1 MTAETRPDLKL
12 PEQLT
17 LALKLLAESEARLD
31 LMEETLR
38 CITGVAKGVK
48 EARRGR
54 RGKMAEMTE
63 RILGIRRNIASR
75 REEEKEEKEEEEE
88 GTKVEPQA
96 DGPTRLLRSEQLRVE
111 NIEKPAS

>member
-17 LALKLLAESEARLD
+17 LALKLLAESEARLS

-54 RGKMAEMTE
+54 QGKMADMTE
-63 RILGIRRNIASR
+63 RILNIRGNINRR
-75 REEEKEEKEEEEE
+75 REEAATKEE
-88 GTKVEPQA
+88 PQT
-96 DGPTRLLRSEQLRVE
+96 DGPTTE
-111 NIEKPAS
+111 

>member
-38 CITGVAKGVK
+38 CITGAVGVVR

-54 RGKMAEMTE
+54 QEKVADMTE
-63 RILGIRRNIASR
+63 RILNIRGNINR
-75 REEEKEEKEEEEE
+75 RRQEANIKEESQ
-88 GTKVEPQA
+88 T
-96 DGPTRLLRSEQLRVE
+96 DCPTTE
-111 NIEKPAS
+111 